1 MMDPAA
7 FKVKVFTT
15 FCLGGKQAH
24 SAAGMLSHN
33 KDLPPCVKS
42 P

>member
-7 FKVKVFTT
+7 LKVKVFTT
-15 FCLGGKQAH
+15 FCFKGKHVH

-33 KDLPPCVKS
+33 KELPPVC
-42 P
+42 